1 MMEELRYTL
10 LADGSSDQAL
20 LPVLTWLLKVHLPD
34 CAIQPQWADFQRLS
48 KSRKDTF
55 PKRIEQSIDLYP
67 CELLFVHRDA
77 EREPHKKR
85 VEEIYD
91 AIERVNQP
99 VLAPFVCVIPVRMT
113 EVWLLFDELAIRTA
127 ASNPSGRKPLQFP
140 DIKRLEDEPD
150 PKELLY
156 KLLREASDLS
166 QRRLKQF
173 SPSERVYRVA
183 ELIDD
188 FSPLRILSAFKALEG
203 EIEQVIQQQSWS

>member
-20 LPVLTWLLKVHLPD
+20 LPILTWLLKFHLPD
-34 CAIQPQWADFQRLS
+34 CAIQQQWADLQRLP
-48 KSRKDTF
+48 KALKDTF
-55 PKRIEQSIDLYP
+55 PKRIEQSLDLYP
-67 CELLFVHRDA
+67 CELLVVHRDA
-77 EREPHKKR
+77 EKEPHQKR
-85 VEEIYD
+85 VAEIHN
-91 AIERVNQP
+91 AIGGVNQSF
-99 VLAPFVCVIPVRMT
+99 LAPFICVIPVRMT
-113 EVWLLFDELAIRTA
+113 EVWLLFDEVAIRKA
-127 ASNPSGRKPLQFP
+127 ASNPSGRKSLQFP

-173 SPSERVYRVA
+173 SASSRVYRVA

-188 FSPLRILSAFKALEG
+188 FSPLRVLSAFKALEG
-203 EIEQVIQQQSWS
+203 EIKQVIQGQNWS

>member
-20 LPVLTWLLKVHLPD
+20 LPILTWLLEIHLPD
-34 CAIQPQWADFQRLS
+34 CAIQPQWADFQRLPRA
-48 KSRKDTF
+48 RKDTF

-67 CELLFVHRDA
+67 CDLLFVHRDA
-77 EREPHKKR
+77 EREPHQKR
-85 VEEIYD
+85 VEEIYN
-91 AIERVNQP
+91 AIGGVNQS
-99 VLAPFVCVIPVRMT
+99 VLAPFICVIPVRMT
-113 EVWLLFDELAIRTA
+113 EVWLLFDEVAIRKA
-127 ASNPSGRKPLQFP
+127 ASNPSRRKPLQFP

-188 FSPLRILSAFKALEG
+188 FSPLRMLDAFKALEG
-203 EIEQVIQQQSWS
+203 EVKQVIQEQNWS

>member
-10 LADGSSDQAL
+10 LADGTSDKTL
-20 LPVLTWLLKVHLPD
+20 LPILTWLLKFHLPD
-34 CAIQPQWADFQRLS
+34 CAIQPQWADFQRLPRS
-48 KSRKDTF
+48 LKDTF

-77 EREPHKKR
+77 EREPHQKR
-85 VEEIYD
+85 VQEIHN
-91 AIERVNQP
+91 AIGGVNQSVP
-99 VLAPFVCVIPVRMT
+99 LSFICVVPVRMT
-113 EVWLLFDELAIRTA
+113 EVWLLFNELAIRTA
-127 ASNPSGRKPLQFP
+127 ASNPNGCKPLPFP
-140 DIKRLEDEPD
+140 NIKRLEDESD

-156 KLLREASDLS
+156 QLLREASDLS

-173 SPSERVYRVA
+173 SAGERVYRVA

>member
-20 LPVLTWLLKVHLPD
+20 LPILTWLLKVHLPD

-77 EREPHKKR
+77 EREAHQKR
-85 VEEIYD
+85 VEEIHN
-91 AIERVNQP
+91 AIEGVNQSF
-99 VLAPFVCVIPVRMT
+99 LAPFICVIPVRMT
-113 EVWLLFDELAIRTA
+113 EAWLLFDELAIRTA
-127 ASNPSGRKPLQFP
+127 ASNPSGRKLLQFP

-173 SPSERVYRVA
+173 SASERVYRVA

-188 FSPLRILSAFKALEG
+188 FSPLRMLAAFKALEA
-203 EIEQVIQQQSWS
+203 EVEQVIQEQNWS

>member
-10 LADGSSDQAL
+10 LADGTSDKAL
-20 LPVLTWLLKVHLPD
+20 LPILTWLLKIHLPN
-34 CAIQPQWADFQRLS
+34 CAIQPQWADLQRVPRSL
-48 KSRKDTF
+48 KDTF

-77 EREPHKKR
+77 EREPHQKR
-85 VEEIYD
+85 MEEIHD
-91 AIERVNQP
+91 AIEGVDQSF
-99 VLAPFVCVIPVRMT
+99 LAPFICVIPVRMT
-113 EVWLLFDELAIRTA
+113 EVWLLFDEVAIRTA
-127 ASNPSGRKPLQFP
+127 ASNPSGRKLLQFP
-140 DIKRLEDEPD
+140 DIERLEDEPD

-203 EIEQVIQQQSWS
+203 EVEQVIQEQNWS